1 MSIDSIHSVTSPYTG
16 INPTQS
22 ALASGKQINTAAD
35 NPAGLAMVN
44 AMNSQV
50 MAQSVSMRNANDG
63 MGLLQTA
70 DGASQSFS
78 VNMQR
83 MYDLSLQ
90 ASNGTLNP
98 AQRNHL
104 NTEFQQGLKELD
116 RIATTTQFNGMNL
129 LNGELNAIQIALG
142 DSQSELSLPNLQPN
156 ALGLANLDLNNPA
169 NAGLAMQALQTAGE
183 FMGEVRAQFGAQ
195 QNGLVSAFNNMAN
208 TQINTIGSRSQIEDT
223 DVAKA
228 ASEQS
233 RDDVLNRAAIMMLSI
248 GNQERSNTLQL
259 LS

>member
-1 MSIDSIHSVTSPYTG
+1 MSIDSINSVNLPYTG
-16 INPTQS
+16 INPSQS

-35 NPAGLAMVN
+35 NPAGMAIVN
-44 AMNSQV
+44 AMNTQV
-50 MAQSVSMRNANDG
+50 LAQSVSMRNANDG
-63 MGLLQTA
+63 IGLLQTA
-70 DGASQSFS
+70 DGASQSFT

-90 ASNGTLNP
+90 AANGTLNP

-104 NTEFQQGLKELD
+104 NTEFQQNLKELD
-116 RIATTTQFNGMNL
+116 RIAATTQFNGMNL
-129 LNGELNAIQIALG
+129 LNGEFSAIQIALG
-142 DSQSELSLPNLQPN
+142 DSQSALSLPNLQPN
-156 ALGLANLDLNNPA
+156 ALGLSNLDITNPA

-195 QNGLVSAFNNMAN
+195 QNGLLSAFNNMSN
-208 TQINTIGSRSQIEDT
+208 TQINTVGARSQIEDT
-223 DVAKA
+223 DIAKA
-228 ASEQS
+228 ASDKA

-259 LS
+259 LN